1 MLWDEFECVQCEKS
15 QIVCKCSMPHVD
27 LQLGSQWLNYKKSK
41 IRLLQKGEEEV
52 VVAYVKE
59 DVTNWGTNHT
69 HTRKDYTF

>member
-1 MLWDEFECVQCEKS
+1 
-15 QIVCKCSMPHVD
+15 MPHVD